1 MSRSYTLQELAEF
14 VDGKVLGDGAVE
26 INGLNGF
33 DLAGPG
39 DITFLVDKKMMA
51 KVPECR
57 ASACIVPKRFD
68 SLGLPGIA
76 VDRPDIAAARIHTLL
91 LKKDYAAT
99 GIHPSAVIGSDC
111 HMPEAISIGAHVAI
125 GDGVQI
131 GERVTIHPGVV
142 IEEGVTIGND
152 TVIYANVTIAA
163 NCIIGDRVYLH
174 HGAVI
179 GSDGFGFATDAM
191 GNHYSK
197 PQVGN
202 VRIDD
207 DVQIGACSCVDCAAF
222 GTTWIKAGVRID
234 NQVQV
239 AHNVVIGENSVIV
252 AQSGIAG
259 SSTLGRSV
267 VLGAK
272 VGVSG
277 HIHLDD
283 GVMVAAMAG
292 VHNSQPK
299 GALLGGAPAF
309 DVKKWGRATA
319 AYSRLP
325 EMIKE
330 IRRLRKEVDRLTALK
345 KEGDEI

>member
-14 VDGKVLGDGAVE
+14 VDGKIVGDGAVE

-39 DITFLVDKKMMA
+39 EITFLVDKKMMA
-51 KVPECR
+51 KLPECK
-57 ASACIVPKRFD
+57 ASACILPKGFE
-68 SLGLPGIA
+68 SLELPGIV
-76 VDRPDIAAARIHTLL
+76 VDRPDIAAARIHSLL

-99 GIHPSAVIGSDC
+99 GIHPSAVIGSGC
-111 HMPEAISIGAHVAI
+111 RLAKAISIGAHVAI
-125 GDGVQI
+125 GDEVHI

-142 IEEGVTIGND
+142 IEDRVTIGDD
-152 TVIYANVTIAA
+152 TVIYGNVTIAA
-163 NCIIGDRVYLH
+163 DCIIGNRVYLH

-207 DVQIGACSCVDCAAF
+207 DVQIGACTCVDRAAF
-222 GTTWIKAGVRID
+222 GTTWIKSGVRID

-239 AHNVVIGENSVIV
+239 GHNVVIGENSVLV
-252 AQSGIAG
+252 AQTGIAG
-259 SSTLGRSV
+259 SSSLGRSV

-272 VGVSG
+272 AGVNG

-283 GVMVAAMAG
+283 GVMVAAMGG

-299 GALLGGAPAF
+299 GALIGGAPAI

-319 AYSRLP
+319 AFSRLP

-330 IRRLRKEVDRLTALK
+330 VRRLRKEVDRLTALVQK
-345 KEGDEI
+345 GEDT